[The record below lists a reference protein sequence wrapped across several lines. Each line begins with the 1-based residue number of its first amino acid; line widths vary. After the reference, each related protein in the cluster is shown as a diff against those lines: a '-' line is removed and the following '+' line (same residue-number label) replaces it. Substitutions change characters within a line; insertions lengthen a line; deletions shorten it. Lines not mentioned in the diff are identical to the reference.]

1 MLLSHIMSAIFS
13 IGVEFVYICKLIED
27 FSIMNHNMELNVIA
41 EAMLEKKGQEV
52 VSLDLKN
59 IGTAIS
65 DYFIVCS
72 ADSTTNVSAIADNI
86 EDKLIEKF
94 GRKPLRSQGRE
105 NCIWIILDYGD
116 IVAHIFQTPYRD
128 FYRLEDLWADA
139 ERTEY
144 SDNQ

>member
-27 FSIMNHNMELNVIA
+27 FSIMNHNVELNVIA